1 MNSKRLAL
9 AILAFISL
17 VSPMIERVAT
27 GRVETFGT
35 FGMVETVI
43 SLVVLFWWYH
53 VDKQERN
60 YRAGPLMNGGVL
72 AVAIVALPVYF
83 IRSRGWKKGALA
95 IGLALAFLG
104 ATLVLSELGEK
115 LGELLAS

>member
-1 MNSKRLAL
+1 MKSKLVALAVLAL
-9 AILAFISL
+9 ISL
-17 VSPMIERVAT
+17 ISPIVETIAT
-27 GRVETFGT
+27 GKVETFGT
-35 FGMVETVI
+35 FGMVETVV

-72 AVAIVALPVYF
+72 ALAIVALPVYF

>member
-1 MNSKRLAL
+1 MKQKTAALAL
-9 AILAFISL
+9 MAGLSL

-35 FGMVETVI
+35 FGMVETAV

-72 AVAIVALPVYF
+72 ALAIIALPVYF
-83 IRSRGWKKGALA
+83 IRSRGWQKGAIA

>member
-1 MNSKRLAL
+1 MKSKLVALAVLAL
-9 AILAFISL
+9 ISL
-17 VSPMIERVAT
+17 ISPIVETIAT
-27 GRVETFGT
+27 GKVETFGT
-35 FGMVETVI
+35 FGMVETAV